1 MIGGQYRD
9 ITGDTEDLE
18 DLHRLKTGRLFVAA
32 VGIGLDV
39 ACVPDDARAPW
50 IAFGEDVGLL
60 FQVVDDLLDGD
71 GYAERLG
78 PEATRSLADEVAE
91 RASSRLDALGGD
103 TTVLRDLLDALTFRT
118 G

>member
-1 MIGGQYRD
+1 MPAD
-9 ITGDTEDLE
+9 E
-18 DLHRLKTGRLFVAA
+18 H
-32 VGIGLDV
+32 
-39 ACVPDDARAPW
+39 APW

-78 PEATRSLADEVAE
+78 ADGARRLADDVAE
-91 RASSRLDALGGD
+91 RAAGQLDEVGAD
-103 TTVLRDLLDALTFRT
+103 TTVLRELLDALTFRT